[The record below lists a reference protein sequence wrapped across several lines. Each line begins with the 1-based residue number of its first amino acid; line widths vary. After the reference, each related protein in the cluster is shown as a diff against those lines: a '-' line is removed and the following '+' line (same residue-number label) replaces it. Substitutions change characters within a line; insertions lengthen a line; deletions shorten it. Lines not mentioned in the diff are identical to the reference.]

1 MTLISEWILVYVF
14 VRESRV
20 RHSWFVKFNFAIIR
34 KQIIAAQ
41 PERKKMLK
49 NESIIVSSAASL
61 LLPDGTMAE
70 SHPHYQPFR
79 RFSTD
84 FDDSNQ
90 KKYRGICKRS
100 LWRNPIGAILACCCR
115 GARTTSTPTKPN
127 QSSPPRG
134 GTTATRTTAS
144 AKRKFW
150 WKLSYVAIPL
160 VIAGTVVVQR
170 LLSSY
175 MGHRRLIPAP
185 VVHIYRQCPALSYVS
200 ITEQLQQMKQQ
211 QLPLPSSPVI
221 CLTTLTDHA
230 SQSSL
235 QRFIRWRN
243 FDSILN
249 LTMANKQAY
258 VDRRANYYLFDGS
271 HLIDTSR
278 PPAWTKVLALQYLL
292 DDTNHPDTPRC
303 DWIVWMDADTV
314 IMNMDIAWE
323 DFLPATKLGSSSVS
337 TEPTTD
343 SSNSSSNYYS
353 LVIGSD
359 KGGGYNSG
367 VLAFRNNDW
376 TRSFLQ
382 HWWDMTDFVRPP
394 GLALSGDNASLKH
407 YLAQLETTG
416 EFAQYVVVP
425 PRCRLNSFA
434 VLLSPAK
441 YEYAK
446 NHLDEFK
453 TTWYLSADYYHQ
465 GDFIAH
471 FPGIDNKEQVLKMFL
486 DLAQNNAAAPSS
498 GGGAQ
503 KSLVVAPQS
512 KNG

>member
-1 MTLISEWILVYVF
+1 MV
-14 VRESRV
+14 
-20 RHSWFVKFNFAIIR
+20 
-34 KQIIAAQ
+34 
-41 PERKKMLK
+41 
-49 NESIIVSSAASL
+49 
-61 LLPDGTMAE
+61 
-70 SHPHYQPFR
+70 
-79 RFSTD
+79 
-84 FDDSNQ
+84 
-90 KKYRGICKRS
+90 
-100 LWRNPIGAILACCCR
+100 
-115 GARTTSTPTKPN
+115 
-127 QSSPPRG
+127 
-134 GTTATRTTAS
+134 
-144 AKRKFW
+144 
-150 WKLSYVAIPL
+150 
-160 VIAGTVVVQR
+160 GTVVVQR

-175 MGHRRLIPAP
+175 MGQRQLIPAP
-185 VVHIYRQCPALSYVS
+185 IVHIPRQCPALSYVS
-200 ITEQLQQMKQQ
+200 ITEQLQEMEQQ
-211 QLPLPSSPVI
+211 QLPLPPPPVI

-249 LTMANKQAY
+249 LTMSNKQAY

-292 DDTNHPDTPRC
+292 GDTNHHPDTPRC

-323 DFLPATKLGSSSVS
+323 DFLPAATTTTTTLGSTSVSSLS
-337 TEPTTD
+337 TEPTNG
-343 SSNSSSNYYS
+343 SNNNNNNYS

-376 TRSFLQ
+376 TRTFLQ

-407 YLAQLETTG
+407 YLAQLEMTG
-416 EFAQYVVVP
+416 EFAQYVIVP

-434 VLLSPAK
+434 VLLSPPK

-446 NHLDEFK
+446 DHLDEFRS
-453 TTWYLSADYYHQ
+453 TWYLSPNYYHQ

-486 DLAQNNAAAPSS
+486 DLAKEDAAAAAPSS
-498 GGGAQ
+498 SGGGGA
-503 KSLVVAPQS
+503 KKGLVVVAPQS
-512 KNG
+512 QHG